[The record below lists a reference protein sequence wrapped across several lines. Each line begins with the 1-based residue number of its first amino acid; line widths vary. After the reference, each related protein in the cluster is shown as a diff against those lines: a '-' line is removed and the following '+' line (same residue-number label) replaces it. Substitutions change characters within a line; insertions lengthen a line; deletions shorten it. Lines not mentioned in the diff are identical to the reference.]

1 MQIIDHLLTGDDTKQ
16 VESPNR
22 SGKFKGGLP
31 DAIIIHYTAGAD
43 AASSIRSLCNPQSK
57 ASAHVVVARD
67 GKITQL
73 VPFDTVAWHAGKS
86 SYGGR
91 EGYNNYSIGI
101 EIDNAGLLTKTGES
115 YQSWFGRSYPADQTI
130 TAVHRNER
138 VARHW
143 HAYTEAQIAAV
154 EELCALL
161 MGNYGIK
168 EILGHEEISPGR
180 KVDPGPAF
188 PLDKLRDKL
197 LSPGR
202 DLDGPAEEALPE
214 KGTVT
219 ADSLNIRTGP
229 SASAAMAAVPL
240 KKNAVVSIH
249 QEKDGW
255 YEVSVEV
262 RGWVSAKYISGS

>member
-22 SGKFKGGLP
+22 SGKFKTGLP

-91 EGYNNYSIGI
+91 DGYNNYSIGI
-101 EIDNAGLLTKTGES
+101 EIDNAGLLTKTGDS
-115 YQSWFGRSYPADQTI
+115 YQSWFGRGYLAEQVI
-130 TAVHRNER
+130 AAVHRNEKT
-138 VARHW
+138 VKYW
-143 HAYTEAQIAAV
+143 HTYTEAQISAV
-154 EELCALL
+154 EELCVLL
-161 MGNYGIK
+161 MGEYSIK
-168 EILGHEEISPGR
+168 QILGHEEISPGR

-197 LSPGR
+197 LKPGR
-202 DLDGPAEEALPE
+202 SEDGPAEEALPE

-219 ADSLNIRTGP
+219 ADSLNIRIGP
-229 SASAAMAAVPL
+229 SASAAMAALPL

-262 RGWVSAKYISGS
+262 KGWVLAKYVTP

>member
-1 MQIIDHLLTGDDTKQ
+1 MQIKDHLLTGDEIKH

-22 SGKFKGGLP
+22 SGKFKTGLP

-57 ASAHVVVARD
+57 ASAHIVIARD

-101 EIDNAGLLTKTGES
+101 EIDNAGLLTKTGDS
-115 YQSWFGRSYPADQTI
+115 YQSWFGRTYPADQVI
-130 TAVHRNER
+130 SAVHRNER
-138 VARHW
+138 TARHW

-161 MGNYGIK
+161 MGKYNIK
-168 EILGHEEISPGR
+168 QILGHEEISPGR

-188 PLDKLRDKL
+188 PLDKLRDRL
-197 LSPGR
+197 LNSGR
-202 DLDGPAEEALPE
+202 SEDGPAEEPLPE
-214 KGTVT
+214 RGTVT
-219 ADSLNIRTGP
+219 ADTLNIRTGP
-229 SASAAMAAVPL
+229 SANAAVAALPL
-240 KKNAVVSIH
+240 PKGTSVTIL

-255 YEVSVEV
+255 YEVAVEV
-262 RGWVSAKYISGS
+262 RGWVSAKFIK